1 MADLLERLKAA
12 LADRY
17 TVERELGSG
26 GMATVY
32 LARDLKH
39 ERRVAIKVLHP
50 QLAATIGAVRFL
62 REVKIAANLSHP
74 HILPLHDSG
83 ESGPFLY
90 YVMPYIEGESL
101 RDRLAREGKL
111 PPADA
116 TRILKQVA
124 DALSYAHAR
133 GIVHRDIKP
142 ENVMLAGRNAVV
154 ADFGIAKAV
163 SDASTTSQGES
174 IDDLTSVGV
183 VIGTPA
189 YMAPEQAM
197 GDPTVDR
204 RVDIYAWGVM
214 AYEMLTG
221 RQPFRGRNQQEILSA
236 KVTQS
241 AEPIT
246 SEDALVTKSLPDVIS
261 KSLASDPDA
270 RWQTVEE
277 MLPQLEDSDF
287 RGAPGPLRR
296 AWRIGIGAALI
307 VVLAVSVWTA
317 GKLLTGNASQSAS
330 PPRTSIAVLPFSDL
344 SEAGDSEFF
353 SDGLADELIASLSRL
368 TDLQVVGRTSAFWFK
383 DKEDDLQSIGEQ
395 LHVGSVVDGSVR
407 RAGDRVRVSAQLI
420 DVRDGFQLWSDT
432 YDRELDDIFAV
443 QEDVAQSIVSALQI
457 ELTVDDTTIVRS
469 GTDNVDSYGSYLLG
483 RFHWNKRTARDM
495 VVAAS
500 HFEEAT
506 RLDPGFAGAW
516 SGLAD
521 SYVLFPPYGVESL
534 SWQMAIARAEEA
546 ARTAVALDSASAE
559 AYASLAIV
567 LDAQWDWN
575 GAESAFQ
582 RALAANPGYATA
594 QQWYA
599 IFLVGKD
606 RIQDGLAA
614 IRQAEQLDPLS
625 PIIGVW
631 VGLVLDAAGE
641 TEQATAQFEK
651 VLALHPNVA
660 HIRRDAWLHFM
671 RISDFERAAL
681 HLQRFLELTD
691 SPFVTRWPEMLR
703 DPATRAI
710 TLREIADSTS
720 HSFKLSTD
728 LYVMLGEKEIALRNL
743 ESFLSSPGEF
753 KDSAGALRA
762 YVLNEELRREPRFR
776 ALIAN
781 MGLSWN

>member
-1 MADLLERLKAA
+1 MTDLLEKLRDELS
-12 LADRY
+12 DRY
-17 TVERELGSG
+17 RIERELGSG

-32 LARDLKH
+32 LAEDLKH
-39 ERRVAIKVLHP
+39 ERLVAIKVLHP

-83 ESGPFLY
+83 EAGLFLY

-101 RDRLAREGKL
+101 RDRLSREGKL

-142 ENVMLAGRNAVV
+142 ENVMLTGRNAVV

-163 SDASTTSQGES
+163 SDASSTSKGES
-174 IDDLTSVGV
+174 VEDLTSVGV

-197 GDPTVDR
+197 GDPTVDQ

-221 RQPFRGRNQQEILSA
+221 RQPFIGRNQQEILSA
-236 KVTQS
+236 KLTQP

-246 SEDALVTKSLPDVIS
+246 GEDAAVNDSLPGIIS
-261 KSLASDPDA
+261 KSLALDPNA
-270 RWQTVEE
+270 RWQTVDEL
-277 MLPQLEDSDF
+277 LPQLEDSES
-287 RGAPGPLRR
+287 RGAAGPLNR
-296 AWRIGIGAALI
+296 AWKFAMGAALI
-307 VVLAVSVWTA
+307 VVLAVSGWMVVR
-317 GKLLTGNASQSAS
+317 LLNGDVSRSGS

-344 SEAGDSEFF
+344 SEERDNEFF

-368 TDLQVVGRTSAFWFK
+368 TGLQVVGRTSAFWFK
-383 DKEDDLQSIGEQ
+383 DKKDDLQSIGEQ
-395 LHVGSVVDGSVR
+395 LKVGSIVDGSVR
-407 RAGDRVRVSAQLI
+407 RVGDRVRVSAQLI
-420 DVRDGFQLWSDT
+420 EVRDGFQLWSDT
-432 YDRELDDIFAV
+432 YERELNDIFAV
-443 QEDVAQSIVSALQI
+443 QEDVAQSIASALEI
-457 ELTVDDTTIVRS
+457 ELSADDASIVRS
-469 GTDNVDSYGSYLLG
+469 GTDNVDAYSSYLLG
-483 RFHWNKRTARDM
+483 RFHWNKRTAADM

-506 RLDPGFAGAW
+506 RLDPEFAGAW

-521 SYVLFPPYGVESL
+521 SYVLFPPYGVEDL
-534 SWQMAIARAEEA
+534 TWNTAIARAETA
-546 ARTAVALDSASAE
+546 ARKAVALDSTSAE
-559 AYASLAIV
+559 AQASLAIV
-567 LDAQWDWN
+567 LDAQWDWD
-575 GAESAFQ
+575 GAEAAFQ
-582 RALAANPGYATA
+582 RALAANPQYATA

-599 IFLVGKD
+599 IFLVGMD
-606 RIQDGLAA
+606 RIQDGLEA
-614 IRQAEQLDPLS
+614 IKRAEQLDPLS
-625 PIIGVW
+625 PIIGTW
-631 VGLVLDAAGE
+631 VGLVLDVAGQ
-641 TEQATAQFEK
+641 TDQATAQFEK

-660 HIRRDAWLHFM
+660 AVRRDAWLHFV
-671 RISDFERAAL
+671 RLSHFERAAV
-681 HLQRFLELTD
+681 HLERYLELTD
-691 SPFVTRWPEMLR
+691 SPFAARWPEALR
-703 DPATRAI
+703 NPASRAT

-720 HSFKLSTD
+720 DSFKQSTA
-728 LYVMLGEKEIALRNL
+728 LYMILGEKEIALRNL
-743 ESFLSSPGEF
+743 ESFLSSPSDF

-762 YVLNEELRREPRFR
+762 YILNDELRREPRFR